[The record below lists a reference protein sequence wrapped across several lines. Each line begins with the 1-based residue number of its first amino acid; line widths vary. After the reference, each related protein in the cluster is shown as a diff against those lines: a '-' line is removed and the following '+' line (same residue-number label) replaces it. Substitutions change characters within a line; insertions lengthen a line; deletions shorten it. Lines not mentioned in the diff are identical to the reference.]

1 MFAHEPMS
9 QNYSLKYT
17 SYHGILKSIGIHLLK
32 HLVLW
37 QIIPKKKKW
46 CLITNCKNLRVDIA
60 SQHHIWE
67 GNYYA
72 EV

>member
-1 MFAHEPMS
+1 MLAHKPMS

-32 HLVLW
+32 QSFDKLY
-37 QIIPKKKKW
+37 QKKR

-60 SQHHIWE
+60 SQHHIRE

>member
-37 QIIPKKKKW
+37 QIIPKKKKG
-46 CLITNCKNLRVDIA
+46 V
-60 SQHHIWE
+60 
-67 GNYYA
+67 
-72 EV
+72 